1 MEAKTKCVTFL
12 CAERRG
18 KNVSDT
24 MVRATACDGLI
35 RCFTVKSTDVV
46 EKARQ
51 YHGTSPVMTAA
62 LGRLLTGGLMM
73 GRMMKNDKDILTI
86 KIDCQG
92 EAKGLLVTADSN
104 GNIKGLVENPIV
116 NLPPNAKGKLD
127 VAGALGL
134 GVLSVIKDIGLKEPY
149 VGQTILVTSEIAE
162 DLTYY
167 FANSEQIPT
176 SVGLGVLMNKDN
188 TVNVAGG
195 FIVQLMPGAD
205 SDTAE
210 DMISK
215 LEANVARITSVTSLL
230 ADGMSPTDLANYVL
244 EGLDPVINDEIE
256 VAYTCDCSKDR
267 FGKKMLA
274 LGKKEL
280 DSLLSAGED
289 VEVGCVFCNKKYVF
303 TVDELK
309 GYINN

>member
-1 MEAKTKCVTFL
+1 MEAKTKCATFL

-18 KNVSDT
+18 KSVSDT
-24 MVRATACDGLI
+24 MVRATACNGLI

-167 FANSEQIPT
+167 FANSEQIPS